1 MTRYRIADDVAWV
14 SHEDLDAGGL
24 PSAYV
29 ARLPQGPPTT
39 LEGPACV
46 VWLALA
52 DTGSHEEITSAAAL
66 MWGAEPAQI
75 SGDVRALVE
84 RLIGLGLATTS

>member
-1 MTRYRIADDVAWV
+1 MTRFRIAADVAWV
-14 SHEDLDAGGL
+14 SDEDLDVHDV

-29 ARLPQGPPTT
+29 TRLPHGPPTT

-52 DTGSHEEITSAAAL
+52 EGGSRDEITSAAAL
-66 MWGAEPAQI
+66 MWGVDADTIRSDVSTLIQELVDAGLVSPA
-75 SGDVRALVE
+75 
-84 RLIGLGLATTS
+84 

>member
-1 MTRYRIADDVAWV
+1 MSRYRIADDVAWV
-14 SHEDLDAGGL
+14 SHEALDAHEL

-29 ARLPQGPPTT
+29 TRLPHGPPTT

-52 DTGSHEEITSAAAL
+52 EGGSSDEIAAAAAL
-66 MWGAEPAQI
+66 MWGIEPDEI
-75 SGDVRALVE
+75 RGDVLALVE
-84 RLIGLGLATTS
+84 ELVALGLATTG